1 MQDDINIKEIAIIGG
16 GTAGWMAAA
25 ALSILLRNPSIRIR
39 LVESEEIGT
48 VGVGEATIP
57 HIRYFNK
64 LVGLDEGEF
73 LRRTKATFKLGI
85 EFVNWGQVG
94 DRYFHPFSPYG
105 VNMDGIHFHHFW
117 LRHIRK
123 DGAAPIDDYN
133 LQVLAS
139 KQNTFSHPQPNVRNS
154 PLANIEYAYQF
165 DASLYGKY
173 MREVAEKRG
182 VQRVEGKVVE
192 VKQRPEDGF
201 IQSVVL
207 ESGEE
212 IAADLFIDCTGF
224 RGLLIEQTLQSG
236 YDDWSNYLPVDRAV
250 AQACE
255 LSGPL
260 TPFTR
265 ATAHESGWQ
274 WRIPLQH
281 RMGNGHV
288 YCSEYISDDEACAKL
303 QSNLDGAPIA
313 DPRFLRFKTG
323 IRKKPWNKNVVS
335 LGLAS
340 GFLEP
345 LESTSI
351 HLIQTAIARLMTNF
365 PDKHFNARDIEY
377 YNERTLAEFK
387 QVRDFLILH
396 YCATQRTDS
405 PFWNYVR
412 TMELPETL
420 RQRIDIYLENGRL
433 YRHDNELFGEHS
445 WFAVFEGQ
453 NLRPKRYHPVIDNL
467 PDVDLDKRM
476 AEIRR
481 AMHKCLEQFQDH
493 EQYLKKH
500 CPSA

>member
-1 MQDDINIKEIAIIGG
+1 MQDQNIREIAIVGG

-39 LVESEEIGT
+39 LIESEEIGT

-64 LVGLDEGEF
+64 LVGLDENDY
-73 LRRTKATFKLGI
+73 LRRTNATFKLGI
-85 EFVNWGQVG
+85 EFVNWGQKG
-94 DRYFHPFSPYG
+94 DRYFHSFGPYG
-105 VNMDGIHFHHFW
+105 VRMDGIHFHHFW
-117 LRHIRK
+117 LRHIMK

-139 KQNTFSHPQPNVRNS
+139 KQNVFSHPQNNVRNS
-154 PLANIEYAYQF
+154 PLATIDYAYQF

-173 MREVAEKRG
+173 MREVAEGRG
-182 VQRVEGKVVE
+182 VQRVEGKVVD
-192 VKQRPEDGF
+192 VNQRAEDGF
-201 IQSVVL
+201 IESLTL
-207 ESGEE
+207 ESGET

-224 RGLLIEQTLQSG
+224 RGLLIEQTLKSG
-236 YDDWSNYLPVDRAV
+236 YDDWSHYLPVDRAV

-255 LSGPL
+255 LNGPL
-260 TPFTR
+260 TPYTR

-281 RMGNGHV
+281 RIGNGHV
-288 YCSEYISDDEACAKL
+288 YCSQYISDDEACAKL
-303 QSNLDGAPIA
+303 QSGLDGAAIG

-365 PDKHFNARDIEY
+365 PDRNFNERDIEY

-405 PFWNYVR
+405 DFWNYVR

-420 RQRIDIYLENGRL
+420 RQRIDIYMENGRL
-433 YRHDNELFGEHS
+433 YRHDNELFGEDS

-453 NLRPKRYHPVIDNL
+453 NMRPKRYHPVIDNL
-467 PDVDLDKRM
+467 SDSDLDKRM

-481 AMHKCLEQFQDH
+481 AMHKCLDRFEDH
-493 EQYLKKH
+493 EQYLQKRI
-500 CPSA
+500 SAA